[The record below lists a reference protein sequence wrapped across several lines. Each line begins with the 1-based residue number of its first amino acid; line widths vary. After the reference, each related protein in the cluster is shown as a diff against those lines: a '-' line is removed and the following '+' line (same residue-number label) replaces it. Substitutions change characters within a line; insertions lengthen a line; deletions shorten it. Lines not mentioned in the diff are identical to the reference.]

1 MAYVLT
7 QPESMAAVAA
17 DVAELGSTISGANAA
32 AASRTTGLLGAAA
45 DEVSAAT
52 ATLFN
57 GYAQAYRAVMQQA
70 EAFHGEFARALAAAG
85 NG

>member
-32 AASRTTGLLGAAA
+32 AASRTTGLLG
-45 DEVSAAT
+45 
-52 ATLFN
+52 
-57 GYAQAYRAVMQQA
+57 RQQMRCRRPPR
-70 EAFHGEFARALAAAG
+70 HCSTDMRRLIGR
-85 NG
+85 